1 MTINHINIVVKC
13 MDASLAFYV
22 GLLGMR
28 ETFRCELE
36 GGWIDTVTGLE
47 GAKASCVFVQPLGG
61 GCRIELLQYHS
72 PTGGDLAA
80 NSQPNTGGIRHFAL
94 DVQDLDILVEQLKD
108 SGTPVFSA
116 PVTVPF
122 RIVDNIQ
129 KRLCYTLDPDGVIVE
144 FSQHHRD

>member
-1 MTINHINIVVKC
+1 MTINHINIVVSSIE
-13 MDASLAFYV
+13 ASLNFYV
-22 GLLGMR
+22 GILGMR

-36 GGWIDTVTGLE
+36 GEWIDTVTGLT
-47 GAKASCVFVQPLGG
+47 GAKASCVFVQPSSG

-72 PTGGDLAA
+72 PNGDNIREKSL
-80 NSQPNTGGIRHFAL
+80 PNTGGLRHFAL
-94 DVQDLDILVEQLKD
+94 DVQDLDTLIAKLQE
-108 SGTPVFSA
+108 SGTPIFSA

-129 KRLCYTLDPDGVIVE
+129 KQLCYTLDPDGVIVE

>member
-13 MDASLAFYV
+13 MDASLRFYV
-22 GLLGMR
+22 GILGMR

-36 GGWIDTVTGLE
+36 GGWIDTVTGLS
-47 GAKASCVFVQPLGG
+47 GAKASCVFVQPVGG

-72 PTGGDLAA
+72 PTSDDLAA
-80 NSQPNTGGIRHFAL
+80 NSQPNTCGIRHFAL
-94 DVQDLDILVEQLKD
+94 DVQDLDELIEQLKVN
-108 SGTPVFSA
+108 GTPVFSD

>member
-61 GCRIELLQYHS
+61 GCRIELLHYHS
-72 PTGGDLAA
+72 PTGDDLTA

-94 DVQDLDILVEQLKD
+94 DVQDLDGLIEQLKVN
-108 SGTPVFSA
+108 GTPVFSA

>member
-1 MTINHINIVVKC
+1 

-36 GGWIDTVTGLE
+36 GGWIDTVTGLS

-72 PTGGDLAA
+72 PTGDDLTA

-94 DVQDLDILVEQLKD
+94 DVQDLDGLIEQLKVN
-108 SGTPVFSA
+108 GTPVFSA
-116 PVTVPF
+116 PVRVPF

-144 FSQHHRD
+144 FSQHHRA

>member
-1 MTINHINIVVKC
+1 
-13 MDASLAFYV
+13 MDASLRFYI

-36 GGWIDTVTGLE
+36 GGWIDTVTGLT

-72 PTGGDLAA
+72 PTGDNLPA
-80 NSQPNTGGIRHFAL
+80 NSLPNTGGIRHFAL
-94 DVQDLDILVEQLKD
+94 DVQDLDLHVEQLKD
-108 SGTPVFSA
+108 SGTPVFSS

>member
-72 PTGGDLAA
+72 PTGDELTA

-94 DVQDLDILVEQLKD
+94 DVQDLDGLIGQLKVN
-108 SGTPVFSA
+108 GTPVFSS

>member
-1 MTINHINIVVKC
+1 

-72 PTGGDLAA
+72 PNGDDLTA

-94 DVQDLDILVEQLKD
+94 DVQDLDGLVKQLEVN
-108 SGTPVFSA
+108 GTPVFSA

-144 FSQHHRD
+144 FSQHHLD

>member
-1 MTINHINIVVKC
+1 MTISHINIVVKC
-13 MDASLAFYV
+13 MDASLRFYV

-72 PTGGDLAA
+72 PTGDNLPA
-80 NSQPNTGGIRHFAL
+80 NSLPNTGGIRHFAL
-94 DVQDLDILVEQLKD
+94 DVQDLDLHVEQLKD
-108 SGTPVFSA
+108 SGTPVFSS

>member
-1 MTINHINIVVKC
+1 ME
-13 MDASLAFYV
+13 ASLDFYV

-36 GGWIDTVTGLE
+36 GEWIDTVTGLT
-47 GAKASCVFVQPLGG
+47 GAKASCVFVQPPSG
-61 GCRIELLQYHS
+61 GCRIELLQYHI
-72 PTGGDLAA
+72 PTGECVVT
-80 NSQPNTGGIRHFAL
+80 NSQPNTGGLRHFAL
-94 DVQDLDILVEQLKD
+94 DVQDLDAIIERLNAA
-108 SGTPVFSA
+108 GTPIISA

-144 FSQHHRD
+144 FSQHQRE

>member
-13 MDASLAFYV
+13 MDTSLRFYI

-36 GGWIDTVTGLE
+36 GGWIDTVTGLL

-72 PTGGDLAA
+72 PNGDNLTA
-80 NSQPNTGGIRHFAL
+80 NSLPNTGGIRHFAL
-94 DVQDLDILVEQLKD
+94 DVQNLDHLIEQLKD
-108 SGTPVFSA
+108 SGTPVISS

>member
-1 MTINHINIVVKC
+1 

-72 PTGGDLAA
+72 PNGDDLTA

-94 DVQDLDILVEQLKD
+94 DVQDLDLLVEQLKD
-108 SGTPVFSA
+108 SGTPVLSS

>member
-1 MTINHINIVVKC
+1 
-13 MDASLAFYV
+13 MDASLRFYV

-36 GGWIDTVTGLE
+36 GGWIDTVTGLT

-72 PTGGDLAA
+72 PNCDNLPE
-80 NSQPNTGGIRHFAL
+80 NSQPNTPGLRHFAL
-94 DVQDLDILVEQLKD
+94 DVQDLDGLIEQLKVN
-108 SGTPVFSA
+108 GIAVFSS

>member
-13 MDASLAFYV
+13 MDTSLRFYI

-36 GGWIDTVTGLE
+36 GGWIDTVTGLT

-72 PTGGDLAA
+72 PNVDNLPA

-94 DVQDLDILVEQLKD
+94 DVQDLDLLVEQLKD
-108 SGTPVFSA
+108 SGTPVFSS